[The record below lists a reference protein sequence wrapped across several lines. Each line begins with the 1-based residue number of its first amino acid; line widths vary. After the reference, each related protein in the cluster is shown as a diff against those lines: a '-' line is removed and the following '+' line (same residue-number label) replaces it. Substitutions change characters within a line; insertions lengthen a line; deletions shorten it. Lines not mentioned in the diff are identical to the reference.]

1 MNAVELTASGSMS
14 LDGPKEE
21 TVRVNVLGPS
31 LSESVITENSHLKNS
46 SVVEQDTAN

>member
-1 MNAVELTASGSMS
+1 MNAVELTVSGSMS

-31 LSESVITENSHLKNS
+31 LSVITENSHLKNR
-46 SVVEQDTAN
+46 SVVEQDTAS